1 MNNLKG
7 LINKLSVNIESSKT
21 KNIKKIEEEYK
32 KQLDKLLDGTD
43 LASKEDPNFFY
54 NLLQDYK
61 TESKRLLSEF
71 YTELEN
77 EKMFQSGTTILN
89 SDLDID
95 YLEIINMDSSV
106 NYNCSNR
113 NVIDGTGCIVDM
125 LKDIPYNDM
134 DKRTIL
140 KLKYEILQNNIKIL
154 RTYIRAQREDLG
166 DTINDMRNNEHF
178 ATTLN
183 SDYSEIYKYK
193 YLRNW
198 GIFLSILGGA
208 YFFKKM
214 K

>member
-1 MNNLKG
+1 MNNFEDY
-7 LINKLSVNIESSKT
+7 INELSGNIYK
-21 KNIKKIEEEYK
+21 IKQDIWNANANENLE
-32 KQLDKLLDGTD
+32 QLNNLLDGTD

-71 YTELEN
+71 YTQLEDDLN
-77 EKMFQSGTTILN
+77 LNSGTIDINYDVDISYDKTTKRDIL
-89 SDLDID
+89 D
-95 YLEIINMDSSV
+95 
-106 NYNCSNR
+106 
-113 NVIDGTGCIVDM
+113 
-125 LKDIPYNDM
+125 
-134 DKRTIL
+134 
-140 KLKYEILQNNIKIL
+140 LKYQILQNNIEIL
-154 RTYIRAQREDLG
+154 RTYIRSKREVLG

>member
-7 LINKLSVNIESSKT
+7 LINKLSVIIKDSKT
-21 KNIKKIEEEYK
+21 TKIKEIEEQYK
-32 KQLDKLLDGTD
+32 IQLDKLLDGTD
-43 LASKEDPNFFY
+43 LASEEDPNFFY

-61 TESKRLLSEF
+61 TESKRLLSDF
-71 YTELEN
+71 YTELETDN
-77 EKMFQSGTTILN
+77 GLDAGTI
-89 SDLDID
+89 DI
-95 YLEIINMDSSV
+95 
-106 NYNCSNR
+106 NY
-113 NVIDGTGCIVDM
+113 DVDTY
-125 LKDIPYNDM
+125 YNDT

-140 KLKYEILQNNIKIL
+140 ELKYDILQNNIEIL
-154 RTYIRAQREDLG
+154 RTYIRAEREVLG

>member
-1 MNNLKG
+1 MNNFQSDL
-7 LINKLSVNIESSKT
+7 NKLYNTIEK
-21 KNIKKIEEEYK
+21 IKKDNKDLLTDENLE
-32 KQLDKLLDGTD
+32 QLNNLLDGTD
-43 LASKEDPNFFY
+43 LASKQDPNFFY

-71 YTELEN
+71 YTELETDIGLDP
-77 EKMFQSGTTILN
+77 GTIDINYTDESPYDDVNNYKKIL
-89 SDLDID
+89 
-95 YLEIINMDSSV
+95 E
-106 NYNCSNR
+106 
-113 NVIDGTGCIVDM
+113 
-125 LKDIPYNDM
+125 LKYD
-134 DKRTIL
+134 IL
-140 KLKYEILQNNIKIL
+140 KNNIEIL
-154 RTYIRAQREDLG
+154 RTYIRAEREVLG

>member
-1 MNNLKG
+1 MNDYQSDL
-7 LINKLSVNIESSKT
+7 NKLYNKIAK
-21 KNIKKIEEEYK
+21 IKKVNKDILTGENLE
-32 KQLDKLLDGTD
+32 QLDKLLDGTN

-54 NLLQDYK
+54 TLLKDYK

-71 YTELEN
+71 YTELETDIGL
-77 EKMFQSGTTILN
+77 QSGT
-89 SDLDID
+89 
-95 YLEIINMDSSV
+95 INI
-106 NYNCSNR
+106 NY
-113 NVIDGTGCIVDM
+113 DVDT
-125 LKDIPYNDM
+125 LYGNTT
-134 DKRTIL
+134 KREIL
-140 KLKYEILQNNIKIL
+140 KLKYEILQNNIEIL
-154 RTYIRAQREDLG
+154 RTYIRAEREDLG

>member
-1 MNNLKG
+1 MNDYQSDL
-7 LINKLSVNIESSKT
+7 NKLYNKIAE
-21 KNIKKIEEEYK
+21 IKEDNKDILTGENLE
-32 KQLDKLLDGTD
+32 QLDKLLDGTD

-54 NLLQDYK
+54 TLLQDYK

-71 YTELEN
+71 YTQLEDDLN
-77 EKMFQSGTTILN
+77 LNSGTIDINYDVDNPYGKTTKRDIL
-89 SDLDID
+89 D
-95 YLEIINMDSSV
+95 
-106 NYNCSNR
+106 
-113 NVIDGTGCIVDM
+113 
-125 LKDIPYNDM
+125 
-134 DKRTIL
+134 
-140 KLKYEILQNNIKIL
+140 LKYQILQNNIEIL
-154 RTYIRAQREDLG
+154 RTYIRSKREVLG

>member
-7 LINKLSVNIESSKT
+7 LINELSI
-21 KNIKKIEEEYK
+21 KIEDNKTDDIKQKVEEYK

-54 NLLQDYK
+54 NLLQDHK

-71 YTELEN
+71 YTQLEDDLN
-77 EKMFQSGTTILN
+77 LNSGTIDINYDVDISYDKTTKRDIL
-89 SDLDID
+89 D
-95 YLEIINMDSSV
+95 
-106 NYNCSNR
+106 
-113 NVIDGTGCIVDM
+113 
-125 LKDIPYNDM
+125 
-134 DKRTIL
+134 
-140 KLKYEILQNNIKIL
+140 LKYQILQNNIEIL
-154 RTYIRAQREDLG
+154 RTYIRSKREVLG

>member
-1 MNNLKG
+1 MSNLKG
-7 LINKLSVNIESSKT
+7 LINKLSVSIKDDKT
-21 KNIKKIEEEYK
+21 NNIKKKEEEYK
-32 KQLDKLLDGTD
+32 AQLDKLLDGTD
-43 LASKEDPNFFY
+43 LASKQDPNFFY

-71 YTELEN
+71 YTELEDDIGLDP
-77 EKMFQSGTTILN
+77 GTIDINYDVDTPYDDENKRYIL
-89 SDLDID
+89 
-95 YLEIINMDSSV
+95 E
-106 NYNCSNR
+106 
-113 NVIDGTGCIVDM
+113 
-125 LKDIPYNDM
+125 
-134 DKRTIL
+134 
-140 KLKYEILQNNIKIL
+140 LKYDILQNNIEIL
-154 RTYIRAQREDLG
+154 RTYIRAERYVLG

-198 GIFLSILGGA
+198 GIFLSILVGA

>member
-1 MNNLKG
+1 MNDYQSDL
-7 LINKLSVNIESSKT
+7 NKLYNKIAE
-21 KNIKKIEEEYK
+21 IKEDNKDVLTDEHLE
-32 KQLDKLLDGTD
+32 QLNNLLDGTN
-43 LASKEDPNFFY
+43 LASKQDPNFFY

-77 EKMFQSGTTILN
+77 DKKFQSGTTILIP
-89 SDLDID
+89 DVD

-106 NYNCSNR
+106 NYSCSDR

-125 LKDIPYNDM
+125 LKVIPYNDEN
-134 DKRTIL
+134 KRYIL

>member
-1 MNNLKG
+1 MNNFED
-7 LINKLSVNIESSKT
+7 LINDLSGNIFK
-21 KNIKKIEEEYK
+21 IKQDILVANRDENLE
-32 KQLDKLLDGTD
+32 QLNNLLDGTD
-43 LASKEDPNFFY
+43 LASKQDPNFFY

-71 YTELEN
+71 YTQLEN
-77 EKMFQSGTTILN
+77 EKEFQSGTTIL
-89 SDLDID
+89 IPGIK
-95 YLEIINMDSSV
+95 YLEIINMDTSI
-106 NYNCSNR
+106 NYSCSDR

-125 LKDIPYNDM
+125 LKDIPYNDVNNY
-134 DKRTIL
+134 KKIL
-140 KLKYEILQNNIKIL
+140 KLKYYILQNNIEIL
-154 RTYIRAQREDLG
+154 RTYIRAEREVLG

>member
-1 MNNLKG
+1 MNNFQD
-7 LINKLSVNIESSKT
+7 LINGISVNIKDR
-21 KNIKKIEEEYK
+21 KIQNIKTIEEEYK

-43 LASKEDPNFFY
+43 LTSKEDPIFFY
-54 NLLQDYK
+54 KLLQGYK
-61 TESKRLLSEF
+61 TNSNTLLSEF
-71 YTELEN
+71 YTQLEDDLKLN
-77 EKMFQSGTTILN
+77 SGTININYDVDTPYSEVTEKQIL
-89 SDLDID
+89 
-95 YLEIINMDSSV
+95 Y
-106 NYNCSNR
+106 
-113 NVIDGTGCIVDM
+113 
-125 LKDIPYNDM
+125 
-134 DKRTIL
+134 
-140 KLKYEILQNNIKIL
+140 LKYDILQNNIEIL
-154 RTYIRAQREDLG
+154 RTYIRAKREDLG

>member
-1 MNNLKG
+1 MNNFEDY
-7 LINKLSVNIESSKT
+7 INELSGNIYK
-21 KNIKKIEEEYK
+21 IKEDNKDILTDENLA
-32 KQLDKLLDGTD
+32 QLNNLLDGTD
-43 LASKEDPNFFY
+43 LASKQDPNFFY

-71 YTELEN
+71 YTQLEN
-77 EKMFQSGTTILN
+77 EKEFQSGTTIL
-89 SDLDID
+89 IPGIK
-95 YLEIINMDSSV
+95 YLEIINMDTSI
-106 NYNCSNR
+106 NYSCSDR

-125 LKDIPYNDM
+125 LKDIPYNDVNNY
-134 DKRTIL
+134 KKIL
-140 KLKYEILQNNIKIL
+140 KLKYYILQNNIEIL
-154 RTYIRAQREDLG
+154 RTYIRAEREVLG

>member
-1 MNNLKG
+1 MNDYQSDL
-7 LINKLSVNIESSKT
+7 NKLYNKIAEIKEDNKDILTDENLAQLNI
-21 KNIKKIEEEYK
+21 
-32 KQLDKLLDGTD
+32 LLDGTN
-43 LASKEDPNFFY
+43 LASKQDPNFFY

-71 YTELEN
+71 YTELERDN
-77 EKMFQSGTTILN
+77 GLDPGTI
-89 SDLDID
+89 DI
-95 YLEIINMDSSV
+95 
-106 NYNCSNR
+106 NY
-113 NVIDGTGCIVDM
+113 DVDT
-125 LKDIPYNDM
+125 LYGNTT
-134 DKRTIL
+134 KREIL
-140 KLKYEILQNNIKIL
+140 KLKYDILQNNIEIL
-154 RTYIRAQREDLG
+154 RTYIRSKREDLG

>member
-1 MNNLKG
+1 MNNFEDY
-7 LINKLSVNIESSKT
+7 INELSGNIYK
-21 KNIKKIEEEYK
+21 IKEDNKDILTDENLT
-32 KQLDKLLDGTD
+32 QLNNLLDGTY
-43 LASKEDPNFFY
+43 LASKQDPNFFY

-71 YTELEN
+71 YTQLEN
-77 EKMFQSGTTILN
+77 EKEFQSGTTIL
-89 SDLDID
+89 IPGIK
-95 YLEIINMDSSV
+95 YLEIINMDTSI
-106 NYNCSNR
+106 NYSCSDR

-125 LKDIPYNDM
+125 LKDIPYNDVNNY
-134 DKRTIL
+134 KKIL
-140 KLKYEILQNNIKIL
+140 KLKYYILQNNIEIL
-154 RTYIRAQREDLG
+154 RTYIRAEREVLG

>member
-1 MNNLKG
+1 MNDFED
-7 LINKLSVNIESSKT
+7 LINKLSIKIKDDKT
-21 KNIKKIEEEYK
+21 DNIKEKEDEYK

-43 LASKEDPNFFY
+43 LASKQDPNFFY
-54 NLLQDYK
+54 NLIQDYK

-77 EKMFQSGTTILN
+77 DKKFQSGTTILIP
-89 SDLDID
+89 DID
-95 YLEIINMDSSV
+95 YLEIINMDTSI
-106 NYNCSNR
+106 NYNCDSTPCASKN
-113 NVIDGTGCIVDM
+113 M
-125 LKDIPYNDM
+125 LKVIPYNDEN
-134 DKRTIL
+134 KKYIL
-140 KLKYEILQNNIKIL
+140 DLKYDILQNNIEIL
-154 RTYIRAQREDLG
+154 RTYIRAKREDLG
-166 DTINDMRNNEHF
+166 DTINDMRNNEQF

>member
-1 MNNLKG
+1 MS
-7 LINKLSVNIESSKT
+7 NK
-21 KNIKKIEEEYK
+21 
-32 KQLDKLLDGTD
+32 
-43 LASKEDPNFFY
+43 DPNFFY

-77 EKMFQSGTTILN
+77 DKKFQSDTTILIP
-89 SDLDID
+89 DID
-95 YLEIINMDSSV
+95 YLEIINMDSSI
-106 NYNCSNR
+106 NYDCTDRDDSDTCTNN
-113 NVIDGTGCIVDM
+113 
-125 LKDIPYNDM
+125 
-134 DKRTIL
+134 IL
-140 KLKYEILQNNIKIL
+140 KYISYDKEDERDTLEDKYDILQNNIEIL
-154 RTYIRAQREDLG
+154 RRNIRAEREDLG

>member
-1 MNNLKG
+1 MNNLKD
-7 LINKLSVNIESSKT
+7 LINKLSIKIEDDKT
-21 KNIKKIEEEYK
+21 DSIKKKEEEYK
-32 KQLDKLLDGTD
+32 TQLDKLLDGTD
-43 LASKEDPNFFY
+43 LASKQDPNFFY

-71 YTELEN
+71 YTELETDN
-77 EKMFQSGTTILN
+77 GLDAGTIDINYTDESPYDDVNNYKKIL
-89 SDLDID
+89 
-95 YLEIINMDSSV
+95 E
-106 NYNCSNR
+106 
-113 NVIDGTGCIVDM
+113 
-125 LKDIPYNDM
+125 
-134 DKRTIL
+134 
-140 KLKYEILQNNIKIL
+140 LKYYILQNNIEIL
-154 RTYIRAQREDLG
+154 RTYIRAEREVLG
-166 DTINDMRNNEHF
+166 NTINDMRNNEHF

>member
-7 LINKLSVNIESSKT
+7 LINKLSVNIEDSKA

-32 KQLDKLLDGTD
+32 TQLDKLLDGTD
-43 LASKEDPNFFY
+43 LASKQDPNFFY

-77 EKMFQSGTTILN
+77 EKQFQSGTTILRSN
-89 SDLDID
+89 LDID
-95 YLEIINMDSSV
+95 YLEIINMDTSV
-106 NYNCSNR
+106 NYSCSSDTCSNT
-113 NVIDGTGCIVDM
+113 NM
-125 LKDIPYNDM
+125 LKYIPYNDEN
-134 DKRTIL
+134 KRYIL
-140 KLKYEILQNNIKIL
+140 KLKYDILQNNIEIL
-154 RTYIRAQREDLG
+154 RTYIRAEREVLG

>member
-7 LINKLSVNIESSKT
+7 LINKLSVNIEDSKT

-32 KQLDKLLDGTD
+32 TQLDKLLDGTD
-43 LASKEDPNFFY
+43 LASKQDPNFFY

-77 EKMFQSGTTILN
+77 DKKFQSGTTILIP
-89 SDLDID
+89 DID
-95 YLEIINMDSSV
+95 DLEIINMDTSI
-106 NYNCSNR
+106 NYNCDSTSCASKN
-113 NVIDGTGCIVDM
+113 M
-125 LKDIPYNDM
+125 LKVIPYNDV
-134 DKRTIL
+134 DKRRIL
-140 KLKYEILQNNIKIL
+140 KLKYYILQNNIEIL
-154 RTYIRAQREDLG
+154 RTYIRAEREVLG

>member
-7 LINKLSVNIESSKT
+7 LINDLSIKIKDHKT
-21 KNIKKIEEEYK
+21 DDIKQKEEEYK
-32 KQLDKLLDGTD
+32 KQLDILLDGTD

-71 YTELEN
+71 YTQLEDDLN
-77 EKMFQSGTTILN
+77 LNSGTIDIN
-89 SDLDID
+89 YDVDISYSD
-95 YLEIINMDSSV
+95 
-106 NYNCSNR
+106 
-113 NVIDGTGCIVDM
+113 TT
-125 LKDIPYNDM
+125 
-134 DKRTIL
+134 KREIL
-140 KLKYEILQNNIKIL
+140 KLKYEILQNNIEIL
-154 RTYIRAQREDLG
+154 RTYIRSKREVLG

>member
-1 MNNLKG
+1 MS
-7 LINKLSVNIESSKT
+7 NK
-21 KNIKKIEEEYK
+21 
-32 KQLDKLLDGTD
+32 
-43 LASKEDPNFFY
+43 DPNFFY

-77 EKMFQSGTTILN
+77 DKKFQSDTTILIPN
-89 SDLDID
+89 ID
-95 YLEIINMDSSV
+95 YLEIINMDSSI
-106 NYNCSNR
+106 NYDCTDRDDSDTCTNN
-113 NVIDGTGCIVDM
+113 
-125 LKDIPYNDM
+125 
-134 DKRTIL
+134 IL
-140 KLKYEILQNNIKIL
+140 KYISYDKEDERDTLEDKYDNLQNNIEIL
-154 RTYIRAQREDLG
+154 RRNIRAEREDLG